1 MPEKAP
7 IFKPSFD
14 WFGVAKS
21 VVLVVAGITVLWLN
35 SNYASIA
42 DLKSIEKKVDQVEI
56 KTQVLDQKMQSIV
69 ELINTKLEYIKR
81 DTDEIKKK
89 LESTK

>member
-1 MPEKAP
+1 MT
-7 IFKPSFD
+7 D
-14 WFGVAKS
+14 
-21 VVLVVAGITVLWLN
+21 LN
-35 SNYASIA
+35 IVQ
-42 DLKSIEKKVDQVEI
+42 KQIDQVEV

-89 LESTK
+89 LEPSK

>member
-1 MPEKAP
+1 MPEKST
-7 IFKPSFD
+7 FSKSFD

-21 VVLVVAGITVLWLN
+21 AVLVFTGIAVLWLN
-35 SNYASIA
+35 SNYASVV
-42 DLKSIEKKVDQVEI
+42 DLQELDKKVSANEV
-56 KTQVLDQKMQSIV
+56 KTQVLDQKVQSIV

-89 LESTK
+89 LETAK

>member
-1 MPEKAP
+1 MPEKFSP
-7 IFKPSFD
+7 IKSFD

-21 VVLVVAGITVLWLN
+21 AVLIFAGITVLWLN
-35 SNYASIA
+35 SNYASVV
-42 DLKSIEKKVDQVEI
+42 DLQELDKKVSANEI
-56 KTQVLDQKMQSIV
+56 KTQVLDQKVQSIV

-89 LESTK
+89 LETAK

>member
-1 MPEKAP
+1 MPEKP
-7 IFKPSFD
+7 SVLRSSFD

-21 VVLVVAGITVLWLN
+21 AILIVAGVTVLWLN
-35 SNYASIA
+35 SNYASVT
-42 DLKSIEKKVDQVEI
+42 DLNIVQKQIDQVEV

-89 LESTK
+89 LEPSK

>member
-1 MPEKAP
+1 MPEKSP
-7 IFKPSFD
+7 LKSSFD

-21 VVLVVAGITVLWLN
+21 FILVLAGVTVLWLN
-35 SNYASIA
+35 SNYASVV
-42 DLKSIEKKVDQVEI
+42 DLQIVQKELDAAEVKI
-56 KTQVLDQKMQSIV
+56 QVLDQKMQSVV

-89 LESTK
+89 LESK

>member
-1 MPEKAP
+1 MPEKP
-7 IFKPSFD
+7 SVLRSSFD

-21 VVLVVAGITVLWLN
+21 AILVVAGITVLWLN
-35 SNYASIA
+35 SNYASVT
-42 DLKSIEKKVDQVEI
+42 DLNIVQKQIDQVEV

-69 ELINTKLEYIKR
+69 ELINTKLEYINR

-89 LESTK
+89 LEPSK

>member
-1 MPEKAP
+1 MPEKP
-7 IFKPSFD
+7 TFSKSFD

-21 VVLVVAGITVLWLN
+21 AVLIFAGITVLWLN
-35 SNYASIA
+35 SNYASVV
-42 DLKSIEKKVDQVEI
+42 DLQELDKKVSASEV
-56 KTQVLDQKMQSIV
+56 KTQVLEQKVQSIV

-89 LESTK
+89 LETVK

>member
-1 MPEKAP
+1 MPEKP
-7 IFKPSFD
+7 SVLRSSFD

-21 VVLVVAGITVLWLN
+21 AILVVAGITVLWLN
-35 SNYASIA
+35 SNYASVT
-42 DLKSIEKKVDQVEI
+42 DLNIVQKQIDQVEV
-56 KTQVLDQKMQSIV
+56 KTQVLHQKMQSIV

-89 LESTK
+89 LEPSK

>member
-1 MPEKAP
+1 MPEKP
-7 IFKPSFD
+7 TFSKSFD

-21 VVLVVAGITVLWLN
+21 AVLIFAGITVLWLN
-35 SNYASIA
+35 SNYASVV
-42 DLKSIEKKVDQVEI
+42 DLQNLQKEVDHIEA
-56 KTQVLDQKMQSIV
+56 KTQVLDQKIQSIV

-89 LESTK
+89 IEQIK

>member
-1 MPEKAP
+1 MPEKP
-7 IFKPSFD
+7 SVLRSSFD

-21 VVLVVAGITVLWLN
+21 AILVVAGITVLWLN
-35 SNYASIA
+35 SNYASVT
-42 DLKSIEKKVDQVEI
+42 DLNIVQKKIDKVEV

-89 LESTK
+89 LEPSK

>member
-1 MPEKAP
+1 MPEKP
-7 IFKPSFD
+7 SVLRSSFD

-21 VVLVVAGITVLWLN
+21 AILVVAGITVLWLN
-35 SNYASIA
+35 SNYASVT
-42 DLKSIEKKVDQVEI
+42 DLNIVQKQIDQVEV

-89 LESTK
+89 LEPSK

>member
-1 MPEKAP
+1 MPEKP
-7 IFKPSFD
+7 SVLRSSFD

-21 VVLVVAGITVLWLN
+21 TILVVAGITVLWLN
-35 SNYASIA
+35 SNYASVT
-42 DLKSIEKKVDQVEI
+42 DLNIVQKQIDQVEV

-89 LESTK
+89 LEPSK

>member
-1 MPEKAP
+1 MPEKP
-7 IFKPSFD
+7 NSLKSFD

-21 VVLVVAGITVLWLN
+21 AALIFAGITVLWLN
-35 SNYASIA
+35 SNYASVV
-42 DLKSIEKKVDQVEI
+42 DLQELDKKVSANEV
-56 KTQVLDQKMQSIV
+56 KTQVLDQKVQSIV

-89 LESTK
+89 LETAK